1 MRRRLAAL
9 AAGAVPVV
17 GLVASWGLG
26 AVDGDS
32 STASVASTSPA
43 VRSATTSPS
52 TAAPATPAAP
62 PVTTTHTVSVGGV
75 KREWLQ
81 TVPAAGATAAT
92 RILVVLHGRAV
103 TPQQEAQ
110 RDGFL
115 PLVAPDNLELVY
127 PTGVGASWNAGG
139 CCGQAAQ
146 SGVDDIAFLRALV
159 TAIDPQHA
167 HTVTLV
173 GYSNG
178 GRMAYAVA
186 CQSPSIVEGFAIV
199 GALPLPSCTVAH
211 PVTLLQLAGTAD
223 DVVPFVAPAP
233 ATNVTAQV
241 AALRGLDNTA
251 PTPATWESGA
261 LIMSTWTSSSTQTR
275 IGLAAYQGGT
285 HAWPSGGAAT
295 PSAAEVILRF
305 FSTGNAHGSSRA
317 T

>member
-9 AAGAVPVV
+9 AAGAVSVA
-17 GLVASWGLG
+17 GLVASWGFG

-32 STASVASTSPA
+32 TTASVASSSPA
-43 VRSATTSPS
+43 VRTATASSP

-62 PVTTTHTVSVGGV
+62 PVTTTHILVVGGV
-75 KREWLQ
+75 TRDWLQ
-81 TVPAAGATAAT
+81 TVPAGGVTAAT

-103 TPQQEAQ
+103 TPHQEAQ

-115 PLVAPDNLELVY
+115 PLVAPDNIELVY
-127 PTGVGASWNAGG
+127 PTGVGASWNAGE

-146 SGVDDIAFLRALV
+146 SGVDDVAFLRALV
-159 TAIDPQHA
+159 TAIDPHHA

-178 GRMAYAVA
+178 GRMAYTVA
-186 CQSPSIVEGFAIV
+186 CQSPSLVDGFAMV

-211 PVTLLQLAGTAD
+211 PVTLLQVAGTAD
-223 DVVPFVAPAP
+223 DVVPYV
-233 ATNVTAQV
+233 NVTAQV
-241 AALRGLDNTA
+241 AALRTLDNTA
-251 PTPATWESGA
+251 PAPATWQSGT
-261 LIMSTWTSSSTQTR
+261 LTTSTWTSSTTQTR

-285 HAWPSGGAAT
+285 HAWPSGDSAT

-305 FSTGNAHGSSRA
+305 FSNGSSRGSNRA
-317 T
+317 S